1 MGDFLF
7 RSDPAD
13 SPLSVTL
20 DIREKLFYKLAE
32 ARISILKM
40 QATRVSLED
49 VFLELTENE
58 REDSSEK
65 ENLLEK
71 QMEDNDKNQEE
82 MVHDSDI

>member
-1 MGDFLF
+1 
-7 RSDPAD
+7 
-13 SPLSVTL
+13 
-20 DIREKLFYKLAE
+20 
-32 ARISILKM
+32 M

>member
-1 MGDFLF
+1 
-7 RSDPAD
+7 
-13 SPLSVTL
+13 
-20 DIREKLFYKLAE
+20 
-32 ARISILKM
+32 M

-58 REDSSEK
+58 TEDSSEK